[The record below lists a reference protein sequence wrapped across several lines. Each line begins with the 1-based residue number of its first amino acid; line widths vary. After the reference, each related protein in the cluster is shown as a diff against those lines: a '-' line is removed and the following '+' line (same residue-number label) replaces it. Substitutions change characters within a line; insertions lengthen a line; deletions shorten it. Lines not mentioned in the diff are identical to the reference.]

1 MLVLLGGASRGDM
14 MHVSPTQLSVLGWSP
29 RPRAAS
35 PTRAGAGWRCSGSST
50 PSGAG
55 TRGTRRWTTCAGPS
69 TRSSAGRGG
78 KVGLV
83 GHSLGGRAALLSAG
97 LPEVGSVVALNP
109 WLYPSEGVVPTR
121 SPVLVV
127 HGLRDRI
134 AAAARSA
141 AYIQTLNRR
150 GPASYVAV
158 AEGKHAM
165 LRRGGV
171 FDRYAAEF
179 AAATLLSDPPDVSGT
194 VGRGAG
200 RRAVREGVQTPAPAD
215 GGSLA
220 GRTPR
225 RGCRRGPR
233 ARPARVARRTDAARS
248 ISSFSASA
256 SRWRSVSSA
265 IRARS
270 RA

>member
-1 MLVLLGGASRGDM
+1 MRVLSRLVEVSSPRNAEAVVLVLHGGASRGDM
-14 MHVSPTQLSVLGWSP
+14 MHVSPTQLSVL
-29 RPRAAS
+29 RMI
-35 PTRAGAGWRCSGSST
+35 PTA
-50 PSGAG
+50 
-55 TRGTRRWTTCAGPS
+55 RRIAHE
-69 TRSSAGRGG
+69 GRGRLAVLRLLNSFRG
-78 KVGLV
+78 WDARHTPLDDVRWAVDEVVGRYGDRPVGLV

-141 AYIQTLNRR
+141 AYVQTLNRR

-179 AAATLLSDPPDVSGT
+179 AAATLLSDPPDVSGP
-194 VGRGAG
+194 VGR
-200 RRAVREGVQTPAPAD
+200 V
-215 GGSLA
+215 LA
-220 GRTPR
+220 GERY
-225 RGCRRGPR
+225 
-233 ARPARVARRTDAARS
+233 VK
-248 ISSFSASA
+248 
-256 SRWRSVSSA
+256 V
-265 IRARS
+265 
-270 RA
+270 